1 MAVWY
6 LDTSALVK
14 RYVQESGT
22 AWVLGFTDWAAGHDL
37 YTVRVAGPE
46 MIAALFRKART
57 GEVATDEVRRS
68 AVNFRSDWKQQYQI
82 IEVTASV
89 ADKAMNLAE
98 EHGLRGYDA
107 VHLAAA
113 IVLQQIRKSMDLPA
127 LTFVSADVR
136 QRDTAAAQGLTVED
150 PNEHN

>member
-6 LDTSALVK
+6 LDTSALV
-14 RYVQESGT
+14 RRHVQESGT

-37 YTVRVAGPE
+37 YAVRVAGSQSPD
-46 MIAALFRKART
+46 R
-57 GEVATDEVRRS
+57 EVATDEARRS
-68 AVNFRSDWKQQYQI
+68 ADNFRSDWKQQRQI

-98 EHGLRGYDA
+98 KHGLRGYDA

-113 IVLQQIRKSMDLPA
+113 YVLQQIRKSIDLPA

-136 QRDTAAAQGLTVED
+136 QRDTAAAEGLTAED
-150 PNEHN
+150 PTEHN